1 MRAMPQARLCATAPT
16 GPIRPVPGRG
26 LRRALRRVLCLAA
39 FLAALACS
47 AQPGLAQKAAAE
59 SEPQGEAVEISGRVV
74 AGLDKVFIKDAEGFC
89 LVQGIDLTPYSGR
102 NIQAKALV
110 IRKDQEYR
118 TVRLL
123 HYRIQSPDDDSPGAD
138 DTVRQTTGPGK
149 KKK

>member
-1 MRAMPQARLCATAPT
+1 MRPISPSRHFADKHPCQKSFRFLRIALVFALLLCA
-16 GPIRPVPGRG
+16 
-26 LRRALRRVLCLAA
+26 
-39 FLAALACS
+39 
-47 AQPGLAQKAAAE
+47 AQPALAQKSAA
-59 SEPQGEAVEISGRVV
+59 QGEPVEISGRIV
-74 AGLDKVFIKDAEGFC
+74 AGLDKVFIKDAEGYC

-123 HYRIQSPDDDSPGAD
+123 NYQIQSPDDDSPGAD
-138 DTVRQTTGPGK
+138 GMVRQTTGAGK